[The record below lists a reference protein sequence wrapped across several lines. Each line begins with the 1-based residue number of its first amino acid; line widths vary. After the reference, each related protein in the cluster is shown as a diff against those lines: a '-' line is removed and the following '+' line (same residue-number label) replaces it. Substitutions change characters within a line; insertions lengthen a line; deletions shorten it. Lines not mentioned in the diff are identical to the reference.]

1 MRFSERIGAKP
12 LRDVVQVTSMDDN
25 LRNSLWNLLLPWVQG
40 RKGQGHLWWE
50 AAVAIARDFTKQPV
64 DELPPNNQYDLHG
77 WVKEI
82 FFESKWFEVFDLIE
96 FVVGNVPV
104 PGRSPEG
111 LREAVNEILEREAS
125 GYRFIAERLAPISSE
140 VELAAIDGA
149 VAAADDQG
157 LHVVSGHI
165 RTAVAKLREPPDA
178 DYRNAI
184 KELSPR
190 WSPRRSWSLGSKAAA

>member
-1 MRFSERIGAKP
+1 MSSKPTRWTTTCASLSGTCWCAWFDEADVHIYPQDYDPDYDSAFWCDAVLAIG
-12 LRDVVQVTSMDDN
+12 RDSI
-25 LRNSLWNLLLPWVQG
+25 
-40 RKGQGHLWWE
+40 KH
-50 AAVAIARDFTKQPV
+50 PV
-64 DELPPNNQYDLHG
+64 DELPVNRVQCRNWLKG
-77 WVKEI
+77 
-82 FFESKWFEVFDLIE
+82 FFSEFEWFEVFDLIE

-165 RTAVAKLREPPDA
+165 RTLVAKLREPPDA

>member
-82 FFESKWFEVFDLIE
+82 FFESKWFEVYDLIE
-96 FVVGNVPV
+96 FMVDNVPLGW
-104 PGRSPEG
+104 PPKL

-125 GYRFIAERLAPISSE
+125 GYRFVAGSLAPISSE
-140 VELAAIDGA
+140 VELEAIDGA

-157 LHVVSGHI
+157 LSAVSGHI
-165 RTAVAKLREPPDA
+165 RTAVASSGNGPMPTTGTPSKKRP
-178 DYRNAI
+178 
-184 KELSPR
+184 PR
-190 WSPRRSWSLGSKAAA
+190 WSPPRSWSLGSNAEA